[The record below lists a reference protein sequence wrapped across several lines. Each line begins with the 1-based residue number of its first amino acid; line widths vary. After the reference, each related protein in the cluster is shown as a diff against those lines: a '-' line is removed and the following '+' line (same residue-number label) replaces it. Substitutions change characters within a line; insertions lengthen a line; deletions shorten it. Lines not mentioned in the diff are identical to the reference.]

1 MMPPEGSACAVE
13 LVDAL
18 ECRYDPKPWP
28 FAIENSVAI
37 ERHWAEALQARPQLF
52 NGRVLMQTHGA
63 VERSAARA
71 VFHAAYTDT
80 DFAAF
85 LAWRDWGFPSDG
97 VRNGFGMAALETADG
112 VFVLGEMAPH
122 TANAGRIYFPSGT
135 PDLGDID
142 GGTVDIPGSIRR
154 ELGEETGLDP
164 AMLDFDPQITVL
176 SDPVRVC
183 FMQRVR
189 AREPAAVLVAR
200 IEAALARQAV
210 PELARLH
217 LVRSTED
224 LAPAMPS
231 FVTQYL
237 RLAFAAADQPG

>member
-1 MMPPEGSACAVE
+1 MTAAAGLAYTVE

-18 ECRYDPKPWP
+18 ECRFDPTPWS
-28 FAIENSVAI
+28 FAIEQRDAI
-37 ERHWAEALQARPQLF
+37 GRHWARALRARPMLF
-52 NGRVLMQTHGA
+52 NGRVLIQTHGT
-63 VERSAARA
+63 VERGSAGA
-71 VFHAAYTDT
+71 VFRAAYTDI

-85 LAWRDWGFPSDG
+85 LAWQDWGFPSGG
-97 VRNGFGMAALETADG
+97 VRNGFGMAALQSADG

-135 PDLGDID
+135 PDLTDVVGD
-142 GGTVDIPGSIRR
+142 TVDILGSIRR

-164 AMLDFDPQITVL
+164 ATLDFDPGITVL
-176 SDPVRVC
+176 SDAVRVC

-189 AREPAAVLVAR
+189 SREPAAALKAR
-200 IEAALARQAV
+200 IEAALAGQAT

-217 LVRSTED
+217 FVRSVAD
-224 LAPAMPS
+224 LAPAMQP

-237 RLAFAAADQPG
+237 QLAFAAAQPG